1 MCEPGTG
8 QENKDSPRFAGD
20 SPHVCPWN
28 IKIRLGLSA
37 KPGNVPTNQVIQ
49 VTVFPSERVAV
60 IAMLPPDG
68 RRSGMLMP
76 VVDFGP
82 HVPPTIQW
90 VPMDYSLYFLG
101 ISMSQ
106 VLHCYTL
113 DPD

>member
-1 MCEPGTG
+1 
-8 QENKDSPRFAGD
+8 
-20 SPHVCPWN
+20 
-28 IKIRLGLSA
+28 
-37 KPGNVPTNQVIQ
+37 
-49 VTVFPSERVAV
+49 
-60 IAMLPPDG
+60 MLPPDG